1 MSVWLDFWTIHSDVI
16 RGAFVLLVWVLAGA
30 ALTALITWRLT
41 LRHAYRQANATLK
54 QRNVELTIENR
65 GLRETNERQ
74 WKEIERLTHV
84 QSTAVAAAR
93 SVQGVA
99 KE

>member
-1 MSVWLDFWTIHSDVI
+1 MFADFWQIHADVI
-16 RGAFVLLVWVLAGA
+16 RNAFVLLVLVLSGS
-30 ALTALITWRLT
+30 ALTALVTWRLT

-65 GLRETNERQ
+65 GLRETNNRQ

-93 SVQGVA
+93 SVQEVA